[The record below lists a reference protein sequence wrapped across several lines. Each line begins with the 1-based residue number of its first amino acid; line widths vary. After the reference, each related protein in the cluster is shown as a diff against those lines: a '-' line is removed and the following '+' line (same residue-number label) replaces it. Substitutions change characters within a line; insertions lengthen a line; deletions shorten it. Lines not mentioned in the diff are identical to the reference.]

1 MSYVAPSSRFGR
13 QYGLVRQDRIENLNV
28 LVLGD
33 SDILPYLLLNL
44 SLLGVGA
51 LQGGVYLDQHDPTVS
66 ERHIFGQFLLRE
78 EDIGRNTVEAYSDRL
93 GHLYPLF
100 DLQQWPAEGPASIVP
115 DVTVLLP
122 TAEKPL
128 SVDSNKHGCS
138 LFGQL
143 GSTSVYIGHDPV
155 EVENFHRSI
164 LTPSLASIAGS
175 ILAQDILR
183 LSNSLRGIP
192 ILDQS
197 IELSLRIRSTAARDY
212 FKLSTIEQSQ
222 RDIPFTGRLKLG
234 NEHLRTVDLLTTE
247 EFGEGVLRLE
257 LPRDSY
263 LSRLILDS
271 VEVVEEPLDKKSGF
285 LEPLFF
291 SLLDDDVLEDRCIK
305 CGSKKLPSELC
316 RLKPVI
322 VGIGGLGTWV
332 AALLSS
338 TNIQSLELV
347 IVDSDSL
354 IEEHNL
360 NRQVLYSV
368 TDLGRPKA
376 DAAAD
381 ALQAINP
388 DCQIHHY
395 PLHLKEDLALYLDQG
410 LEAEYSDPDSQ
421 SPDGEEGHAGVDLE
435 SLLSSM
441 LTADLNT
448 ADVIAS
454 CLDNMQTRWILN
466 ILAQQARIPMVNG
479 GVIGFIGSA
488 DYIDMEAGDASMTS
502 RYGEGI
508 KTDTEKIQCGGSIPI
523 PSIVTTN
530 AFIGSIQSAFS
541 ILCALGLKPTHN
553 YLYFDGTSRHLHQLD
568 FEEEDPDS
576 LGVNAVLEELRTH
589 YGIEE

>member
-1 MSYVAPSSRFGR
+1 M
-13 QYGLVRQDRIENLNV
+13 

-33 SDILPYLLLNL
+33 GDILPYLLLNL

-51 LQGGVYLDQHDPTVS
+51 LQGGVYLDQHDSAVD
-66 ERHIFGQFLLRE
+66 EHHIIGQFLLRK
-78 EDIGRNTVEAYSDRL
+78 EDVGRDFVEAYSDRL

-100 DLQQWPAEGPASIVP
+100 DLQQWPAEGPSSIVP
-115 DVTVLLP
+115 DVTVILP
-122 TAEKPL
+122 TVEKPI
-128 SVDSNKHGCS
+128 SVHDNMLGCCI
-138 LFGQL
+138 FGQL
-143 GSTSVYIGHDPV
+143 GSTSIYVGHDPV
-155 EVENFHRSI
+155 KVENFNKSI

-175 ILAQDILR
+175 IVAQDILR
-183 LSNSLRGIP
+183 LSNSLRGTP
-192 ILDQS
+192 IVDQS
-197 IELSLRIRSTAARDY
+197 IELSLRIRSTAARD
-212 FKLSTIEQSQ
+212 FLKLSTMEQSQ

-234 NEHLRTVDLLTTE
+234 NEHLRTLDLLATDE
-247 EFGEGVLRLE
+247 AGEGVLRLE

-291 SLLDDDVLEDRCIK
+291 SLLGDDILEGRSLK
-305 CGSKKLPSELC
+305 CGGRQLPSKLD

-360 NRQVLYSV
+360 NRQVLYSES
-368 TDLGRPKA
+368 DLGRPKA

-381 ALQAINP
+381 ALLAINP

-410 LEAEYSDPDSQ
+410 MEEEYSDPDSL
-421 SPDGEEGHAGVDLE
+421 SPDREENTTSLDVE
-435 SLLSSM
+435 SILSAM
-441 LTADLNT
+441 LTADLNS

-466 ILAQQARIPMVNG
+466 VLAKQAEIPMVNG

-488 DYIDMEAGDASMTS
+488 DYIDMKTGDASMTS
-502 RYGEGI
+502 RYGESI

-541 ILCALGLKPTHN
+541 ILSALGLKPTHN
-553 YLYFDGTSRHLHQLD
+553 YLYFDGTSRHVHQLD
-568 FEEEDPDS
+568 FEEEGSDS
-576 LGVNAVLEELRTH
+576 LGVAVLLDELREH
-589 YGIEE
+589 YGVEE

>member
-1 MSYVAPSSRFGR
+1 
-13 QYGLVRQDRIENLNV
+13 LNV

-33 SDILPYLLLNL
+33 GDILPYLLLNL

-51 LQGGVYLDQHDPTVS
+51 LQGGVYLDQHDSAVD
-66 ERHIFGQFLLRE
+66 EHHIIGQFLLRK
-78 EDIGRNTVEAYSDRL
+78 EDVGRDFVEAYSDRL

-100 DLQQWPAEGPASIVP
+100 DLQQWPAEGPSSIVP
-115 DVTVLLP
+115 DVTVILP
-122 TAEKPL
+122 TVEKPI
-128 SVDSNKHGCS
+128 SVHDNMLGCCI
-138 LFGQL
+138 FGQL
-143 GSTSVYIGHDPV
+143 GSTSIYVGHDPV
-155 EVENFHRSI
+155 KVENFNKSI

-175 ILAQDILR
+175 IVAQDILR
-183 LSNSLRGIP
+183 LSNSLRGTP
-192 ILDQS
+192 IVDQS
-197 IELSLRIRSTAARDY
+197 IELSLRIRSTAARD
-212 FKLSTIEQSQ
+212 FLKLSTMEQSQ

-234 NEHLRTVDLLTTE
+234 NEHLRTLDLLATDE
-247 EFGEGVLRLE
+247 AGEGVLRLE

-291 SLLDDDVLEDRCIK
+291 SLLGDDILEGRSLK
-305 CGSKKLPSELC
+305 CGGRQLPSKLD

-360 NRQVLYSV
+360 NRQVLYSES
-368 TDLGRPKA
+368 DLGRPKA

-381 ALQAINP
+381 ALLAINP

-410 LEAEYSDPDSQ
+410 MEEEYSDPDSL
-421 SPDGEEGHAGVDLE
+421 SPDREENTTSLDVE
-435 SLLSSM
+435 SILSAM
-441 LTADLNT
+441 LTADLNS

-466 ILAQQARIPMVNG
+466 VLAKQAEIPMVNG

-488 DYIDMEAGDASMTS
+488 DYIDMKTGDASMTS
-502 RYGEGI
+502 RYGESI

-541 ILCALGLKPTHN
+541 ILSALGLKPTHN
-553 YLYFDGTSRHLHQLD
+553 YLYFDGTSRHVHQLD
-568 FEEEDPDS
+568 FEEEGSDS
-576 LGVNAVLEELRTH
+576 LGVAVLLDELREH
-589 YGIEE
+589 YGVEE

>member
-13 QYGLVRQDRIENLNV
+13 QYGLVRQARIENLNV

-33 SDILPYLLLNL
+33 GDILPYLLLNL

-51 LQGGVYLDQHDPTVS
+51 LQGGVYLDQHDSAVD
-66 ERHIFGQFLLRE
+66 EHHIIGQFLLRK
-78 EDIGRNTVEAYSDRL
+78 EDVGRDFVEAYSDRL

-100 DLQQWPAEGPASIVP
+100 DLQQWPAEGPSSIVP
-115 DVTVLLP
+115 DVTVILP
-122 TAEKPL
+122 TVEKPI
-128 SVDSNKHGCS
+128 SVHDNMLGCCI
-138 LFGQL
+138 FGQL
-143 GSTSVYIGHDPV
+143 GSTSIYVGHDPV
-155 EVENFHRSI
+155 KVENFNKSI

-175 ILAQDILR
+175 IVAQDILR
-183 LSNSLRGIP
+183 LSNSLRGTP
-192 ILDQS
+192 IVDQS
-197 IELSLRIRSTAARDY
+197 IELSLRIRSTAARD
-212 FKLSTIEQSQ
+212 FLKLSTMEQSQ

-234 NEHLRTVDLLTTE
+234 NEHLRTLDLLATDE
-247 EFGEGVLRLE
+247 AGEGVLRLE

-291 SLLDDDVLEDRCIK
+291 SLLGDDILEGRSLK
-305 CGSKKLPSELC
+305 CGGRQLPSKLD

-360 NRQVLYSV
+360 NRQVLYSES
-368 TDLGRPKA
+368 DLGRPKA

-381 ALQAINP
+381 ALLAINP

-410 LEAEYSDPDSQ
+410 MEEEYSDPDSL
-421 SPDGEEGHAGVDLE
+421 SPDREENTTSLDVE
-435 SLLSSM
+435 SILSAM
-441 LTADLNT
+441 LTADLNS

-466 ILAQQARIPMVNG
+466 VLAKQAEIPMVNG

-488 DYIDMEAGDASMTS
+488 DYIDMKTGDASMTS
-502 RYGEGI
+502 RYGESI

-541 ILCALGLKPTHN
+541 ILSALGLKPTHN
-553 YLYFDGTSRHLHQLD
+553 YLYFDGTSRHVHQLD
-568 FEEEDPDS
+568 FEEEGSDS
-576 LGVNAVLEELRTH
+576 LGVAVLLDELREH
-589 YGIEE
+589 YGVEE